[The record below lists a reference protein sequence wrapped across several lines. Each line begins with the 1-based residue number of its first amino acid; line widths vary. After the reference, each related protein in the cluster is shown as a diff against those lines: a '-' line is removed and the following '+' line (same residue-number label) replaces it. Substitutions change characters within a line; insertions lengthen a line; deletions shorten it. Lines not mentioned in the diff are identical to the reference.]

1 MSISIS
7 TVLDELGIVIKP
19 AGIVCMT
26 PGINCIGIIQS
37 ISDFELNCPVGSG
50 SFVWHAEPGWA
61 PIDRME
67 LERWLVDSPAG
78 THWLISQ
85 RSLVELERIPTR
97 EGVDL
102 VLWDANDI
110 AKWLGHEILS
120 GRLKLSIEQN
130 ELQSMNTITER
141 ALQSKAPSINVATLK
156 PKIALTEMLSQR
168 GYERLQVRPVL
179 IEGREWDVDGYLIG
193 PEDVRERN
201 RWTLIE
207 DPFTGK
213 LTRKG
218 DVEEL
223 QYAPHLETI
232 SPRSWKTEEMIRS
245 ELSSVCEERKH
256 WQISQ
261 PSVEGEIQ
269 GSILHW
275 WRIDEA
281 TAEISNSPIL
291 IPGWEVEFP
300 DTGWMFVHGLSGEI
314 LNLPRKHMR

>member
-1 MSISIS
+1 MSFSIS

-26 PGINCIGIIQS
+26 PGINCIGIIDS
-37 ISDFELNCPVGSG
+37 ISEFELNCPVPLGSY
-50 SFVWHAEPGWA
+50 VWHAEPGWA

-85 RSLVELERIPTR
+85 RRLVELERIPTR
-97 EGVDL
+97 EGLEL
-102 VLWDANDI
+102 VLWGANDI
-110 AKWLGHEILS
+110 AQWLGHGVLT
-120 GRLKLSIEQN
+120 GRLKLSIHEN
-130 ELQSMNTITER
+130 DLQSMGTITQR
-141 ALQSKAPSINVATLK
+141 AQKSTPPPINVVTLK
-156 PKIALTEMLSQR
+156 PKVVLTEMLSQR
-168 GYERLQVRPVL
+168 GYERLQVRPIL
-179 IEGREWDVDGYLIG
+179 IEGREWDIDGYLIG
-193 PEDVRERN
+193 PEDTRERN

-207 DPFTGK
+207 DPFTGQ

-223 QYAPHLETI
+223 QYSPHLETI
-232 SPRSWKTEEMIRS
+232 TPKSWKSIEMIRS
-245 ELSSVCEERKH
+245 ELPSVCEERRH

-261 PSVEGEIQ
+261 PSSDGEIQ

-275 WRIDEA
+275 WRIDES
-281 TAEISNSPIL
+281 TAELTNSPIL

-314 LNLPRKHMR
+314 LNSPRKIKR